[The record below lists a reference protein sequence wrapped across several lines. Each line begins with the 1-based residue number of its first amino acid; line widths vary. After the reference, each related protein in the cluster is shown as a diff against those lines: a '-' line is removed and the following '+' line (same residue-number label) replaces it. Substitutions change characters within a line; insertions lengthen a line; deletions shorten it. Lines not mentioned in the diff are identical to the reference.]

1 MFGKQGQKRIKFYQK
16 NNYKMEIYRDNVL
29 QEEESKSVNNTKSS
43 RKKAG
48 KFKQTPVEEL
58 DFLPDD

>member
-1 MFGKQGQKRIKFYQK
+1 
-16 NNYKMEIYRDNVL
+16 MEIYRDNVL
-29 QEEESKSVNNTKSS
+29 QEEESKSINKKSGN
-43 RKKAG
+43 KKTG